1 MKKKYL
7 AAILGIMMATA
18 SVTACGAATTE
29 TTTNTAESSD
39 NKGTEDTTAES
50 AESTDVN
57 VRIPKT
63 LPLLV
68 RLPRTSLEKLS

>member
-39 NKGTEDTTAES
+39 NTGTKDGPEQMQAGNRAE
-50 AESTDVN
+50 AAAQM
-57 VRIPKT
+57 RIKKI
-63 LPLLV
+63 LM
-68 RLPRTSLEKLS
+68 RKM

>member
-29 TTTNTAESSD
+29 TTTRKEVVREESREMICD
-39 NKGTEDTTAES
+39 RK
-50 AESTDVN
+50 
-57 VRIPKT
+57 RIGH
-63 LPLLV
+63 
-68 RLPRTSLEKLS
+68 

>member
-39 NKGTEDTTAES
+39 NKGTEDTTA
-50 AESTDVN
+50 
-57 VRIPKT
+57 
-63 LPLLV
+63 
-68 RLPRTSLEKLS
+68 